1 MVEYRRRSSSMNGQ
15 SSGNQQLNN
24 DLAVKVNNLYYTYSD
39 GTKALKGINLEIKRG
54 EKVAIMGSNGS
65 GKSTFFLNLNGVLRP
80 QSGTIAINGKPI
92 DYSRKGLLNVRK
104 QVGIVFQDPDNQL
117 FSASVVQEISFGV
130 LNLGYSKEETKEK
143 VDQIIEELHITEFKD
158 KPTHFLSGGQKKR
171 VAIADVL
178 VMNPS
183 VVILDE
189 PASALDPKHARMID
203 DIVDELSENGITVL
217 LSTHDVERAL
227 IWADRIVLFDEG
239 EILKEGKPEEI
250 FFNEA
255 LLEKTNLEKPTV
267 LKIYDGLKEKGILSE
282 ESAIP
287 KTADQLIKLLVK

>member
-1 MVEYRRRSSSMNGQ
+1 MVKSRRRSSIMNGQ

-24 DLAVKVNNLYYTYSD
+24 DLAVKVNNLYYTYAD
-39 GTKALKGINLEIKRG
+39 GTEALKGIDLEIKKG

-65 GKSTFFLNLNGVLRP
+65 GKSTFFLNLNGVLKP
-80 QSGTIAINGKPI
+80 QKGTIAINGNPI
-92 DYSRKGLLNVRK
+92 DYSRKGLLEVRK

-130 LNLGYSKEETKEK
+130 LNLGFSKEEAKEK
-143 VDQIIEELHITEFKD
+143 VDQIIEDLHITEFKD

-178 VMNPS
+178 VMQPS

-239 EILKEGKPEEI
+239 EILKEGRPEEI
-250 FFNEA
+250 FFNET

-267 LKIYDGLKEKGILSE
+267 LKIYDGLKERGILAE

-287 KTADQLIKLLVK
+287 KTAEQLINLLIK